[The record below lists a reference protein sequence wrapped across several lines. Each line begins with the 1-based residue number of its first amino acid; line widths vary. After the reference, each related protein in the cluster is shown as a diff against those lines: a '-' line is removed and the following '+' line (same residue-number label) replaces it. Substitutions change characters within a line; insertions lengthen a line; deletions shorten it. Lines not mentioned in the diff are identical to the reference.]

1 MSAAGGN
8 DDALRVVG
16 LRGGVAASESAN
28 MTASE
33 TAHEPDSDI
42 LRGIDLTIAAGEVAV
57 IMGPNGSGKST
68 LAHVLAGRPGYVAT
82 AGTATLNGADLLAM
96 APHERAQAGLFLVM
110 QHATEVPGLS
120 LTAALELA
128 ASQPHNVALEVADVA
143 QRLAAEST
151 AVGLRAE
158 LLTRSLNVDAS
169 GGERKRSETCQL
181 AVLRPRFAVLDE
193 LDSGLDIDA
202 LAACA
207 SRVEAMTTQGL
218 GVLAI
223 THFPRVLEHLTP
235 DVIHVMVNG
244 QLVASGGSELAAEL
258 EATGY
263 AKYQPAA
270 DDGTEVSVSIGS
282 L

>member
-1 MSAAGGN
+1 MSAHPNSTGELRISGLCGGI
-8 DDALRVVG
+8 
-16 LRGGVAASESAN
+16 AASHSGA
-28 MTASE
+28 
-33 TAHEPDSDI
+33 DI
-42 LRGIDLTIAAGEVAV
+42 LGGIDLTIAAGEVHV

-68 LAHVLAGRPGYVAT
+68 LAHVLAGRPGYEAT
-82 AGTATLNGADLLAM
+82 AGSVTINGADLLAM
-96 APHERAQAGLFLVM
+96 QPHERAQAGLFLVM
-110 QHATEVPGLS
+110 QHATEVPGVS

-128 ASQPHNVALEVADVA
+128 ASQPHNAALDVA
-143 QRLAAEST
+143 QVAARLETESA
-151 AVGLRAE
+151 AVGLNPE
-158 LLTRSLNVDAS
+158 LLARSLNVDAS

-181 AVLRPRFAVLDE
+181 AVLQPRFAVLDE

-207 SRVEAMTTQGL
+207 SRVEAMTQAGL

-235 DVIHVMVNG
+235 DVIHVMVDG

-263 AKYQPAA
+263 AKYQSAA
-270 DDGTEVSVSIGS
+270 GDGAEVSVSIGS